1 MSYISL
7 SHCLKIEGE
16 RKKVII
22 QVSGFSNE
30 TESQKKFPLHLKK
43 GADEVFS
50 GMPKL

>member
-7 SHCLKIEGE
+7 SHFLKIEGE

-30 TESQKKFPLHLKK
+30 TESQEKIPSTFKKRH
-43 GADEVFS
+43 
-50 GMPKL
+50 